1 MTAKIALT
9 EVFAAPQGEGFHA
22 GRWAIFV
29 RLAGCPLACE
39 FSPGV
44 VCDTPYMQVNLKL
57 TLDELFGL
65 AVPDV
70 MGDATKN
77 YCGTIWDAPML
88 IITGGEPT
96 FAPQFDAIVDAA
108 LAMTPAL
115 YVAVETNGTKWSD
128 GLHKVDWISVSP
140 KENVKQTSTAK
151 WHHGA
156 KVGPTLLDPRVS
168 SELQRRAYHK
178 NTVEYGAEYRYVITA
193 DSSIPPFLAAQRH
206 YISPAVLSAGSGT
219 EWQDGFPGYSTG
231 AVERCLKI
239 VEKDPRWRI
248 STQIHKMLGVR

>member
-1 MTAKIALT
+1 MTPPKIALT
-9 EVFAAPQGEGFHA
+9 EVFVAPQGEGYHN
-22 GRWAIFV
+22 GRWAVFV

-57 TLDELFGL
+57 TLDELFGF
-65 AVPDV
+65 AIPDV

-77 YCGTIWDAPML
+77 YCGNIQDAPML

-115 YVAVETNGTKWSD
+115 YVAVETNGTRWRD
-128 GLHKVDWISVSP
+128 GLRKVNWISISP

-156 KVGPTLLDPRVS
+156 KVGPTRLSTDVRL
-168 SELQRRAYHK
+168 ELKRRTCDELHG
-178 NTVEYGAEYRYVITA
+178 GAEFRYVISA
-193 DSSIPPFLAAQRH
+193 DSAHPPHYPANQH

-219 EWQDGFPGYSTG
+219 EWQKGFPGFARG
-231 AVERCLKI
+231 AVKRCLEI
-239 VEKDPRWRI
+239 VKADPRWRI
-248 STQIHKMLGVR
+248 SIQAHKILGVR

>member
-1 MTAKIALT
+1 MDPKIALT
-9 EVFAAPQGEGFHA
+9 EVFAAPQGEGFHT

-57 TLDELFGL
+57 TLDELFGR
-65 AVPDV
+65 AIPDV
-70 MGDATKN
+70 MGDPTKN
-77 YCGTIWDAPML
+77 YRGKIWDAPML

-96 FAPQFDAIVDAA
+96 FAPQFNAIVEAA

-115 YVAVETNGTKWSD
+115 YVAVETNGTRWRE
-128 GLHKVDWISVSP
+128 GLRKVEWISVSP

-156 KVGPTLLDPRVS
+156 KVGPTHLDPPVLE
-168 SELQRRAYHK
+168 ELQRRLFLRPDI
-178 NTVEYGAEYRYVITA
+178 GAEFRYVISA
-193 DSSIPPFLAAQRH
+193 DSTHPLYLPASRH

-219 EWQDGFPGYSTG
+219 EWQEGFPGFAAG
-231 AVERCLKI
+231 AVERCLQI
-239 VEKDPRWRI
+239 VQEDPRWRI
-248 STQIHKMLGVR
+248 SIQSHKVLGVR